1 MVAEM
6 LKTKNCCSKIS
17 QTSRKEQTNPHC
29 CGEGGGM
36 IEEF

>member
-6 LKTKNCCSKIS
+6 LMTKNCCSRSS
-17 QTSRKEQTNPHC
+17 QTSRKEQTNPHW
-29 CGEGGGM
+29 CGGGGM